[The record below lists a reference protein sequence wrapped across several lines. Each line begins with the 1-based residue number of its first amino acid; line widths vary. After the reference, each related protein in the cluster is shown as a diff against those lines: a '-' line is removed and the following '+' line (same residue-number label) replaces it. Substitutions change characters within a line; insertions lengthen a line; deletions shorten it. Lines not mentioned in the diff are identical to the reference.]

1 MVQEVVLILG
11 GNLGDREQLIR
22 EAKQMLVSKAL
33 IKGESSIFSTEAWG
47 GKAEGEFLNQ
57 VLLVSTEEVPLKF
70 LSFLQTIERDLGRER
85 EVTWGDRTMDI
96 DILYWEG
103 QEIQVPNLIIPHPHL
118 HKRRF
123 VLAPLAEL
131 LPDWVHPKLNKNSL
145 ELLEACEDE
154 SKVKKWKK

>member
-1 MVQEVVLILG
+1 
-11 GNLGDREQLIR
+11 
-22 EAKQMLVSKAL
+22 MLVSKAL
-33 IKGESSIFSTEAWG
+33 IQGESSIFSTEAWG

-70 LSFLQTIERDLGRER
+70 FELFCRPLSGDLGRER
-85 EVTWGDRTMDI
+85 QVTWGDRTMDI
-96 DILYWEG
+96 DILYWED

-154 SKVKKWKK
+154 SKLKKWKKIGCLLKKTA